1 MRVISGSARGH
12 RLKGPPS
19 SQTRPMADKIREAL
33 FSSLASLG
41 AEPDTVLDLYA
52 GTGSIGIEALS
63 RGANWADFVDHQK
76 AACATIKDNLAHT
89 RLSDSAE
96 VHCMPVEQIYR
107 RLQGPYDLVIVDPPY
122 ADPDIEAHLERLS
135 RSALVQSGTLVVL
148 GHWPRLQL
156 PEQVGTL
163 SLVKRRC
170 HGDSCFSIFEV
181 DSTDPA
187 SDGISE
193 APET

>member
-19 SQTRPMADKIREAL
+19 TQTRPMADKIREAL

-41 AEPDTVLDLYA
+41 AEPEVVLDLYA

-63 RGANWADFVDHQK
+63 RGATRAEFVDHQK
-76 AACATIKDNLAHT
+76 AACATSRDNLAHT
-89 RLSDSAE
+89 RLADRAE

-107 RLQGPYDLVIVDPPY
+107 RLQGPYDFVILDPPY
-122 ADPDIEAHLERLS
+122 ADPDIEAMLERLS

-156 PEQVGTL
+156 SEQVGNL

-170 HGDSCFSIFEV
+170 HGDSCFSIFEI
-181 DSTDPA
+181 DAANPA
-187 SDGISE
+187 SVSTSE
-193 APET
+193 APEP